1 MARVRLVSWNED
13 DAAARS
19 ALLRSLG
26 HEVDAGEVTSG
37 YDPGAPPFGR
47 PGFVIDL
54 DRLPSQ
60 GRDVGVT
67 VRRAKPT
74 FKRRR

>member
-1 MARVRLVSWNED
+1 MARVRLVSWNEE

-37 YDPGAPPFGR
+37 TIREFPRSGAR
-47 PGFVIDL
+47 SFVIDL
-54 DRLPSQ
+54 DGLPSQ

-67 VRRAKPT
+67 LRRAKPT

>member
-37 YDPGAPPFGR
+37 TIRELPRSDAQA
-47 PGFVIDL
+47 FVIDL